1 MIIRIMGEGQYRV
14 SSALLDDLNLIDDRI
29 VEDVAK
35 EDEASYKKDLS
46 RLIQAIKEK
55 GEPISA
61 EEILESD
68 VIVPPEDL
76 TLEEAEK
83 VFRGSGLI
91 EG

>member
-46 RLIQAIKEK
+46 RLILAIKEK

-76 TLEEAEK
+76 TLAEAEK
-83 VFRGSGLI
+83 VFRGCGLI

>member
-35 EDEASYKKDLS
+35 EDEAGYREDLS

-55 GEPISA
+55 GEPVDP

-76 TLEEAEK
+76 TLEEAER
-83 VFRGSGLI
+83 VFRGKGLI

>member
-14 SSALLDDLNLIDDRI
+14 SSALLDDLNLIDDQI

-35 EDEASYKKDLS
+35 EDEAGYREDLS

-55 GEPISA
+55 GEPVDP

-76 TLEEAEK
+76 TLAEAEE
-83 VFRGSGLI
+83 VFRGFGLI
-91 EG
+91 KG

>member
-1 MIIRIMGEGQYRV
+1 MIVRIMGGGQYRV

>member
-35 EDEASYKKDLS
+35 EDEAGYREDLS

-55 GEPISA
+55 GEPIRS

-76 TLEEAEK
+76 TLEEAER

-91 EG
+91 PM

>member
-35 EDEASYKKDLS
+35 VDEAGYREDLS

-55 GEPISA
+55 GEPISS

-76 TLEEAEK
+76 TLAEAER

>member
-14 SSALLDDLNLIDDRI
+14 SSALLDDLNLIDDQI

-35 EDEASYKKDLS
+35 ENEAGYREDLS

-55 GEPISA
+55 GEPVDP

-76 TLEEAEK
+76 TLAEAEK
-83 VFRGSGLI
+83 VFRGFGLI
-91 EG
+91 KG

>member
-35 EDEASYKKDLS
+35 EDEASYREDLS

-55 GEPISA
+55 GEPVDP

-76 TLEEAEK
+76 TLAEAEK
-83 VFRGSGLI
+83 VFRGFGLI
-91 EG
+91 KG

>member
-35 EDEASYKKDLS
+35 EDEAGYREDLS

-55 GEPISA
+55 GEPVAA

-76 TLEEAEK
+76 TLAEAEK
-83 VFRGSGLI
+83 VFRGIGLI
-91 EG
+91 KG

>member
-14 SSALLDDLNLIDDRI
+14 SSALLDDLNLIDDQI

-35 EDEASYKKDLS
+35 VDEASYKKDLS

-55 GEPISA
+55 GEPVSP

-83 VFRGSGLI
+83 VFRGIGLI
-91 EG
+91 KG